1 MPKLTLLGTS
11 NAVPNERHEN
21 THMVLAGRNRTI
33 LIDTASNPL
42 PRLQAAGIPVEQV
55 TDVILTHFHPDHVS
69 GFPLMLMNMW
79 LMGRKAPMTVH
90 GLAYTV
96 DRAKAMMDLY
106 GWTEWPGF
114 FQVRFQILPLE
125 DQVLLLE
132 EDDLRILCSPVKHFI
147 PGIGLRFEFDGSG
160 KVLAYSSDTEP
171 CPQVVEL
178 ARNADVLIHEAS
190 GPLPGHTSASQAAR
204 IASQA
209 GARELVLIHY
219 PSDATPEQSQLEASR
234 EFSGPIRLAEDFQ
247 ELVF

>member
-1 MPKLTLLGTS
+1 MPTLTLLGTS
-11 NAVPNERHEN
+11 NAVPTDQHEN
-21 THMVLAGRNRTI
+21 THMVLAGRKRTI

-42 PRLQAAGIPVEQV
+42 PRLQAAGIGLEQV
-55 TDVILTHFHPDHVS
+55 TDIILTHFHPDHVS

-79 LMGRKAPMTVH
+79 LMGRKGPLTVH
-90 GLAYTV
+90 GLAYTQ

-114 FQVRFQILPLE
+114 FQVRFEMLALE
-125 DQVLLLE
+125 EKLLLLE
-132 EDDLRILCSPVKHFI
+132 DDEFRILCSPVKHFI
-147 PGIGLRFEFDGSG
+147 PGIGLRFEFPGSG

-190 GPLPGHTSASQAAR
+190 GPLPGHSSAVQAAW

-209 GARELVLIHY
+209 GARELLLIHY
-219 PSDATPEQSQLEASR
+219 PSNYSPAHIQQEAGG
-234 EFSGPIRLAEDFQ
+234 EFAGPIRLAEDFQ
-247 ELVF
+247 ALEF